1 MIPLLLIILFIIFLL
16 YVLRKRHVEEYLIE
30 GVNLS
35 WRNKTG
41 VEGIVNKWIL
51 VVKDTQ
57 GNEIHRTE
65 NSDLNNRKNDTDVTL
80 NVFTNKTFGDNI
92 IGNNTID
99 IYYNDG
105 SGDKIINTQI
115 LRFEKDEFSEDISGF
130 EFRDL
135 DISAWE
141 NAQNKDCV
149 GVYSKVKKDKSTPG
163 TDKFGCGPS
172 DDPNKHDCQFWKY
185 THDQKQLGTGKPCTR
200 DEGHVIKVQWPKK
213 ANTDRVGLQFVDDP
227 DPNTDSKVADTPQ
240 HYKSL
245 FDQQQA
251 VVDAQEKENA
261 KIAKEAADKAAAE
274 AFGGLI
280 PNQTKLGDDG
290 FCSHGGV
297 VIHQV
302 DGDVNTAK
310 GCKRICS
317 DTNNVWTR
325 YTSHGTW
332 DSNEAN
338 RIVEECTDAKLDIIW
353 EKDGDGKRKLRSG
366 FTTSKDYVQ
375 TFTFPET
382 FTYELIM
389 NKKNAY
395 LGIHIEYIKLDG
407 VLATKAQTTIHKNPN
422 RNNKPDNMFSIGS
435 GTENYASWNSNG
447 HNKGDKIF
455 TIVSDKKVDKIDI
468 VYTRPRYA
476 PAWIIKENGVT
487 KITEKYNRGGTTEP
501 RPVVY
506 TYDIKNGKSTYN
518 TTGGFY
524 WEYYKGSYFSDIN
537 SFSNKTFTN
546 RGWNATDF
554 SSKHK
559 ATSGHLRNDGN
570 EDNYAVMWRGFFVP
584 KKTGSHKFWTESDDM
599 SYLYVNGTMVV
610 DNGGLHGMVKKS
622 GSINLTAGEKYYI
635 RIYFSEKGGGDELKV
650 WFQTPDMNSAT
661 HDFFGYMIKK

>member
-30 GVNLS
+30 GVSLS

-80 NVFTNKTFGDNI
+80 NVFTDKTFGDNI

-105 SGDKIINTQI
+105 SGDKLINTQI
-115 LRFEKDEFSEDISGF
+115 LRFEKDEFNEDLSSF

-135 DISAWE
+135 DMSAWE
-141 NAQNKDCV
+141 NAQNKDCE
-149 GVYSKVKKDKSTPG
+149 GIYSKVKKDKSTPG

-172 DDPNKHDCQFWKY
+172 DDPNKHDCQFWEYKH
-185 THDQKQLGTGKPCTR
+185 TQKQLGTGKPCTR

-251 VVDAQEKENA
+251 VVDEQEKENA
-261 KIAKEAADKAAAE
+261 KIAKEAADEAAAE

-280 PNQTKLGDDG
+280 PNQTKLGIDDG
-290 FCSHGGV
+290 WCSHGGV

-317 DTNNVWTR
+317 DINQVWTR
-325 YTSHGTW
+325 DTSYGKW
-332 DSNEAN
+332 DSTEAN

-353 EKDGDGKRKLRSG
+353 ENDGDGKRKLRSG
-366 FTTSKDYVQ
+366 FTASKDYGNTVV
-375 TFTFPET
+375 TSSSSEP
-382 FTYELIM
+382 M
-389 NKKNAY
+389 N
-395 LGIHIEYIKLDG
+395 L
-407 VLATKAQTTIHKNPN
+407 
-422 RNNKPDNMFSIGS
+422 S
-435 GTENYASWNSNG
+435 
-447 HNKGDKIF
+447 
-455 TIVSDKKVDKIDI
+455 
-468 VYTRPRYA
+468 
-476 PAWIIKENGVT
+476 
-487 KITEKYNRGGTTEP
+487 
-501 RPVVY
+501 
-506 TYDIKNGKSTYN
+506 
-518 TTGGFY
+518 GGFKWY
-524 WEYYKGSYFSDIN
+524 YYKGPSPNWYFSTPS
-537 SFSNKTFTN
+537 SFDNEKPSNEGT
-546 RGWNATDF
+546 GVTDF
-554 SSKHK
+554 SNINK
-559 ATSGHLRNDGN
+559 ATNGVLQVNGR
-570 EDNYAVMWRGFFVP
+570 DNYAVRWQGRFVP
-584 KKTGSHKFWTESDDM
+584 KKDGSHKFWTKSDDM
-599 SYLYVNGTMVV
+599 SYLYVNNDKVV
-610 DNGGLHGMVKKS
+610 DNGGLHGE
-622 GSINLTAGEKYYI
+622 IEKYGTVIMEKGREYLI
-635 RIYFSEKGGGDELKV
+635 EIFFSEKGGGDNIIVNFKEPNGTKTTN
-650 WFQTPDMNSAT
+650 FS
-661 HDFFGYMIKK
+661 GYMVKDTNSYLYYGGDSNLGRDGRNACNMTDDDRKYACDNDSELVGIGSGNTCGHKFYKTDQGTGSKISSTSEYDKFYSCEIERRRFGGP

>member
-274 AFGGLI
+274 ALGGLI

-325 YTSHGTW
+325 DTSHGTW

-476 PAWIIKENGVT
+476 PGWIIKENGVT
-487 KITEKYNRGGTTEP
+487 KITETSNRGGTTEP

-506 TYDIKNGKSTYN
+506 TYDIKNGKSTI
-518 TTGGFY
+518 
-524 WEYYKGSYFSDIN
+524 FSIP
-537 SFSNKTFTN
+537 TN
-546 RGWNATDF
+546 PG
-554 SSKHK
+554 
-559 ATSGHLRNDGN
+559 
-570 EDNYAVMWRGFFVP
+570 
-584 KKTGSHKFWTESDDM
+584 
-599 SYLYVNGTMVV
+599 
-610 DNGGLHGMVKKS
+610 NGGLV
-622 GSINLTAGEKYYI
+622 
-635 RIYFSEKGGGDELKV
+635 
-650 WFQTPDMNSAT
+650 
-661 HDFFGYMIKK
+661 